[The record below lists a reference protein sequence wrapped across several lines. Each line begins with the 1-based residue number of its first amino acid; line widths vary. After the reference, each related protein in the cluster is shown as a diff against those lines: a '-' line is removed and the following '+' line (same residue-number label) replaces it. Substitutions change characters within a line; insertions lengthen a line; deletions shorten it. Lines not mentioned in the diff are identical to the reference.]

1 MRKNE
6 KRSYIILIIL
16 AILFSIISFV
26 IPISKGITFFVAYTF
41 GIIALLFQAY
51 IIKVCF
57 IKGKDV
63 KSKFYGFP
71 IVQISLIYLVIQLL
85 ISLLEMVTTTIIPN
99 WLVIIIN
106 TIITAIAII
115 GCIAADA
122 MKDEIQRQDN
132 NLRQNL
138 SNMRELQLLSKSL
151 VNMCTDENAKIQV
164 KEIADD
170 FRYSDPVS
178 SEMTKE
184 IENNLKLLMN
194 DLQCEIMNENN
205 ESIKKLCEEI
215 ESKLS
220 ERNRICVLNK

>member
-1 MRKNE
+1 MKKNE

-16 AILFSIISFV
+16 AILFSTISFV
-26 IPISKGITFFVAYTF
+26 IPISKGITFFVAYAF
-41 GIIALLFQAY
+41 GIIAILFQSY
-51 IIKVCF
+51 IIKICS

-63 KSKFYGFP
+63 KSRFYGFP

-85 ISLLEMVTTTIIPN
+85 ISLLEMVTTTIFPN

-106 TIITAIAII
+106 TLITAIATI

-151 VNMCTDENAKIQV
+151 INMCTDETAKIQV

-170 FRYSDPVS
+170 FKYSDPVS

-184 IENNLKLLMN
+184 IENSLKLLMN

-215 ESKLS
+215 EIKLS
-220 ERNRICVLNK
+220 ERNRICILNK

>member
-1 MRKNE
+1 
-6 KRSYIILIIL
+6 
-16 AILFSIISFV
+16 
-26 IPISKGITFFVAYTF
+26 
-41 GIIALLFQAY
+41 
-51 IIKVCF
+51 
-57 IKGKDV
+57 
-63 KSKFYGFP
+63 
-71 IVQISLIYLVIQLL
+71 
-85 ISLLEMVTTTIIPN
+85 MVTTTIFPN

-106 TIITAIAII
+106 TLITAIATI

-151 VNMCTDENAKIQV
+151 INMCTDETAKIQV

-170 FRYSDPVS
+170 FKYSDPVS

-184 IENNLKLLMN
+184 IENSLKLLMN

-215 ESKLS
+215 EIKLS
-220 ERNRICVLNK
+220 ERNRICILNK